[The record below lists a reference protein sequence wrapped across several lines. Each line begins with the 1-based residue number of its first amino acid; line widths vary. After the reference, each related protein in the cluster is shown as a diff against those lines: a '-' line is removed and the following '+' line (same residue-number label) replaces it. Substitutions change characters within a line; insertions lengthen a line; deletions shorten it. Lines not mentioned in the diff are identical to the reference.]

1 MNGWDI
7 LILLLI
13 AGAVALAVRH
23 LVKNRGNSC
32 HGGADCAACRQR
44 CEMYGNDKK
53 RDFDSGGTT

>member
-53 RDFDSGGTT
+53 RY